1 MHPLQD
7 DCQKQLSLVM
17 EELELIR
24 TAPLLP
30 LPAAAPSSLIWDI
43 MSASESPA
51 ESQFPALHQ
60 EGSAN
65 APYIPPGAAAEAASM
80 ATMQL
85 NLHAGQK
92 LAEESQT
99 TKRPPSP
106 RQVLKT
112 QPTNTDQLT
121 RELAPEM
128 AGSVSSHAAASK
140 QAAAS
145 ESPQEQGDLP
155 ERSVSQSRDAS
166 VLAALYAV
174 EQRVAALHQHVSR
187 VQLEGRSD
195 RQQLTRLARDVQACL
210 EGGAVRAAR
219 LPASDLPRL
228 PASNTPTGELSTL
241 DKVASA
247 VRLTSGDL
255 VEAATLNEAHIQAE
269 LSQLRRA
276 LETVTAVTGMMALG
290 RQEVSSLLAV
300 FIQHVKSLHLLLIG
314 AVICALLTLPVYD

>member
-1 MHPLQD
+1 MGQIALLHQRLNTKADAAAIEELREQMLILKASMHDIEVRPICSIVMNALPYMTCTRCVSTMLSLPLFVAATIKDVYPVNACDMHPLQD
-7 DCQKQLSLVM
+7 DCQKQSSLVM

-30 LPAAAPSSLIWDI
+30 LPAAAPSSLILDI

-106 RQVLKT
+106 GQVLKT
-112 QPTNTDQLT
+112 QPTNADQLT

-128 AGSVSSHAAASK
+128 AGSVLSHAGSIKAS
-140 QAAAS
+140 
-145 ESPQEQGDLP
+145 
-155 ERSVSQSRDAS
+155 
-166 VLAALYAV
+166 
-174 EQRVAALHQHVSR
+174 
-187 VQLEGRSD
+187 
-195 RQQLTRLARDVQACL
+195 
-210 EGGAVRAAR
+210 
-219 LPASDLPRL
+219 
-228 PASNTPTGELSTL
+228 
-241 DKVASA
+241 
-247 VRLTSGDL
+247 SG
-255 VEAATLNEAHIQAE
+255 I
-269 LSQLRRA
+269 
-276 LETVTAVTGMMALG
+276 
-290 RQEVSSLLAV
+290 
-300 FIQHVKSLHLLLIG
+300 
-314 AVICALLTLPVYD
+314 

>member
-1 MHPLQD
+1 
-7 DCQKQLSLVM
+7 
-17 EELELIR
+17 
-24 TAPLLP
+24 
-30 LPAAAPSSLIWDI
+30 
-43 MSASESPA
+43 
-51 ESQFPALHQ
+51 
-60 EGSAN
+60 
-65 APYIPPGAAAEAASM
+65 
-80 ATMQL
+80 MQ
-85 NLHAGQK
+85 
-92 LAEESQT
+92 
-99 TKRPPSP
+99 
-106 RQVLKT
+106 
-112 QPTNTDQLT
+112 
-121 RELAPEM
+121 
-128 AGSVSSHAAASK
+128 AASK

-155 ERSVSQSRDAS
+155 ERAVSQSRDAS

-241 DKVASA
+241 DKVASKISA

-255 VEAATLNEAHIQAE
+255 IEAATLNEAHIQAE